1 MPFVICSIHWK
12 TEQGRYTTH
21 DRKRDTDNDN
31 DVWFSDNFLEL
42 ESVMI
47 GVLIAMTLIAV
58 GLAIEVIRDR
68 AKIAELEH
76 KESDWL

>member
-1 MPFVICSIHWK
+1 MF
-12 TEQGRYTTH
+12 H
-21 DRKRDTDNDN
+21 DRERDTDNDN
-31 DVWFSDNFLEL
+31 DVWTCDNVLEL

-58 GLAIEVIRDR
+58 GLAIEVIKDKAR
-68 AKIAELEH
+68 IAELEH

>member
-1 MPFVICSIHWK
+1 MC
-12 TEQGRYTTH
+12 H
-21 DRKRDTDNDN
+21 DRQRDAYNDN
-31 DVWFSDNFLEL
+31 DVWTCDNVLEL

>member
-1 MPFVICSIHWK
+1 
-12 TEQGRYTTH
+12 
-21 DRKRDTDNDN
+21 
-31 DVWFSDNFLEL
+31 
-42 ESVMI
+42 MI

-76 KESDWL
+76 KENDWL

>member
-1 MPFVICSIHWK
+1 
-12 TEQGRYTTH
+12 
-21 DRKRDTDNDN
+21 
-31 DVWFSDNFLEL
+31 
-42 ESVMI
+42 MI

-76 KESDWL
+76 KEEEWL